1 MSENTIG
8 QKLRKLRRE
17 RDWTQQE
24 LGKRA
29 GINFRNLTHYEG
41 GRLKPGLKI
50 LSRLAEVFQVPLESL
65 MDSPPDAPS
74 TLKDP
79 ELRRYIEV
87 LDEMNEDDRQT
98 VKNVIQAMVVKNQVR
113 QLGQLAG

>member
-1 MSENTIG
+1 MG
-8 QKLRKLRRE
+8 QKIRKLRRE

-24 LGKRA
+24 LGERA

-65 MDSPPDAPS
+65 MESPPETTS
-74 TLKDP
+74 SSLRDP
-79 ELRRYIEV
+79 ELRRYVEL
-87 LDEMNEDDRQT
+87 LDGMNDEDRQT
-98 VKNVIQAMVVKNQVR
+98 VKNVIQAMIVKNQVR
-113 QLGQLAG
+113 QLGQIAG